1 MSDVEIDEEN
11 RNALIGFHAFTTCD
25 YTSSFFRKG
34 KTTSWK
40 AMNSKSR
47 FREVMARPGE
57 NDSVDDDLCRTFR
70 EFISTLCGGG
80 RAKDVNAPRFNK
92 LTVKHKISMWTYQ
105 PYRLANPL

>member
-1 MSDVEIDEEN
+1 
-11 RNALIGFHAFTTCD
+11 
-25 YTSSFFRKG
+25 
-34 KTTSWK
+34 
-40 AMNSKSR
+40 MNSKSR

-80 RAKDVNAPRFNK
+80 RAKDVNALRFNK